1 MILYKTHAAFP
12 RSAVAASR
20 LPRNPALP
28 GLALNAHGD
37 NSVSLLVASILRTY
51 RLKNV
56 ETLFGCY
63 FFGYRLLRWRLYPDE
78 QIGHDTPAW
87 LLPTEIQNTHPHP
100 VCIDFLPWPGLRDYL
115 CQHKYWDSRHCVK
128 LYMESLC
135 LTCPQGSSLVT
146 LEGGQVV
153 MSKEFE
159 DIASDLA
166 NWSLGAPFSE
176 TFPQL
181 MHFVQP

>member
-1 MILYKTHAAFP
+1 
-12 RSAVAASR
+12 
-20 LPRNPALP
+20 
-28 GLALNAHGD
+28 
-37 NSVSLLVASILRTY
+37 
-51 RLKNV
+51 
-56 ETLFGCY
+56 
-63 FFGYRLLRWRLYPDE
+63 
-78 QIGHDTPAW
+78 
-87 LLPTEIQNTHPHP
+87 